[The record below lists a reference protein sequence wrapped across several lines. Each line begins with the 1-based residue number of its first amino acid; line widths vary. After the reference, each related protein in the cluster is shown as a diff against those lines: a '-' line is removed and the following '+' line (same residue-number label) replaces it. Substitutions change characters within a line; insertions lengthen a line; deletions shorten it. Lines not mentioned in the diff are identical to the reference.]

1 MSLYSRIKA
10 QLTTKS
16 LVTVSEMVATQKV
29 SRAAVHA
36 TLRTLMSEGLV
47 NRIGRGAYSLK
58 SKDENSIPHLI
69 SQVKNALASLE
80 GAQREALLLH
90 QRAQSGAISEKK
102 AAQALEDAKASLRK
116 ALASHN
122 LI

>member
-90 QRAQSGAISEKK
+90 QRAQSAAISEKK

>member
-69 SQVKNALASLE
+69 SQVKIALASLE

-90 QRAQSGAISEKK
+90 QRAQSAAISEKK